1 VRFTA
6 RVIRIE
12 CSEQSRR
19 IGVAAMIENYEFLGA
34 PASGPMLI
42 NESLPDS

>member
-1 VRFTA
+1 
-6 RVIRIE
+6 
-12 CSEQSRR
+12 
-19 IGVAAMIENYEFLGA
+19 MIENYEFLGA